1 MPHDIFRI
9 TSPSDLVNNFYCTDH
24 HWSDLGAY
32 RGYVQLIHFLLGPD
46 EPVLQPVNRIAFNQV
61 QFEGSLARMEA
72 FALDLQPDRLSM
84 LLFDYPKMSIRV
96 NGETQKEYGNLRTY
110 LAGDESQE
118 KGFDHYNYLYQKREA
133 FIEIDTGR
141 SDRGNILI
149 VSDSMSNPVRQLI
162 ASHFQRTV
170 FVNLERMSEDNLDF
184 GLREYIADGNFEQV
198 VFLLS
203 SEKILLNGEMKYA
216 WVDAL
221 RSLKFSLFTAAWS
234 LPCRSGRCFCLAVS
248 GGRRRTTHH
257 IPDVSDEIARPPE
270 FCGWPRTDPTWS

>member
-1 MPHDIFRI
+1 
-9 TSPSDLVNNFYCTDH
+9 
-24 HWSDLGAY
+24 
-32 RGYVQLIHFLLGPD
+32 
-46 EPVLQPVNRIAFNQV
+46 
-61 QFEGSLARMEA
+61 
-72 FALDLQPDRLSM
+72 M

-184 GLREYIADGNFEQV
+184 GLREYIADGNFDQV

-203 SEKILLNGEMKYA
+203 TENILLNGEMKYA
-216 WVDAL
+216 WEM
-221 RSLKFSLFTAAWS
+221 
-234 LPCRSGRCFCLAVS
+234 P
-248 GGRRRTTHH
+248 
-257 IPDVSDEIARPPE
+257 
-270 FCGWPRTDPTWS
+270 